1 MEFISSEK
9 GKLMR
14 KTSRKLTLALGL
26 VSATSLLVPTAIG
39 QVSQQQEKSEPQM
52 QKSAQTVTIDGK
64 VSAVSE
70 NSVTVVDSK
79 KAENTIT
86 IDSNTKITKAGKAA
100 TAADIK
106 ADDAIVVV
114 ASKGEGGALMAIT
127 IKVS

>member
-1 MEFISSEK
+1 MEFSSELERK
-9 GKLMR
+9 IMR
-14 KTSRKLTLALGL
+14 KTARMFTLALGSVL
-26 VSATSLLVPTAIG
+26 ATSLLVPTVIG
-39 QVSQQQEKSEPQM
+39 QASHQQPKSDSQM

-86 IDSNTKITKAGKAA
+86 IDTNTKITKGGKAA

-106 ADDAIVVV
+106 ADDSITVV
-114 ASKGEGGALMAIT
+114 ASKGEGGALTAVS
-127 IKVS
+127 IKVG